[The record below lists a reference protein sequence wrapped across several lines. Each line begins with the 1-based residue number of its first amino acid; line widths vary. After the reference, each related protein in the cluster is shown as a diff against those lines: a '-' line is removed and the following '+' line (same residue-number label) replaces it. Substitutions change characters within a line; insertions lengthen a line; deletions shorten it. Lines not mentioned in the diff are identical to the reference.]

1 MRFDF
6 IIIALEKE
14 NVSYRFVSVPC
25 RVVSER
31 KKKVKKEKR
40 KMTVKHVNESD
51 LQKPKK
57 VAIPSTETELR
68 VNSGDLL
75 AGKNVPKKKLTTMKY
90 VHSQILKIREEDS
103 HLGEDFGL
111 GLKEHSHHHH
121 HHLYHH
127 DRDRDHHDDVES
139 AMEVVMFTKPTLPSS
154 PLSGKTTTTTTVKSL
169 H

>member
-1 MRFDF
+1 
-6 IIIALEKE
+6 
-14 NVSYRFVSVPC
+14 
-25 RVVSER
+25 
-31 KKKVKKEKR
+31 
-40 KMTVKHVNESD
+40 MTVKQVNESD
-51 LQKPKK
+51 LQKPKM
-57 VAIPSTETELR
+57 VVIQSPEAELR

-75 AGKNVPKKKLTTMKY
+75 AGKNVPKKKVTTMKY

-111 GLKEHSHHHH
+111 RLKEYSHHH

-127 DRDRDHHDDVES
+127 DRDRDHDDDDVES

-154 PLSGKTTTTTTVKSL
+154 PLSGKTTTTTTTVKSL

>member
-25 RVVSER
+25 RVVSCPR
-31 KKKVKKEKR
+31 KKKR
-40 KMTVKHVNESD
+40 KMTVKQVNESD
-51 LQKPKK
+51 LQKPKM
-57 VAIPSTETELR
+57 VVIQSPEAELR

-75 AGKNVPKKKLTTMKY
+75 AGKNVTKKKVTTMKY

-111 GLKEHSHHHH
+111 RLKEHSHHHH
-121 HHLYHH
+121 HH
-127 DRDRDHHDDVES
+127 DRDRDHDDDDVES

-154 PLSGKTTTTTTVKSL
+154 PLSGKTTTTTTTVKSL

>member
-1 MRFDF
+1 
-6 IIIALEKE
+6 
-14 NVSYRFVSVPC
+14 
-25 RVVSER
+25 
-31 KKKVKKEKR
+31 
-40 KMTVKHVNESD
+40 MTVKHVNESD

-57 VAIPSTETELR
+57 VVIPSPETELR

-75 AGKNVPKKKLTTMKY
+75 AGKNVPKKMVTTMKY

-121 HHLYHH
+121 HLY
-127 DRDRDHHDDVES
+127 HHDDVES

>member
-1 MRFDF
+1 
-6 IIIALEKE
+6 
-14 NVSYRFVSVPC
+14 
-25 RVVSER
+25 
-31 KKKVKKEKR
+31 
-40 KMTVKHVNESD
+40 MTVKHVNESD

-57 VAIPSTETELR
+57 VVIQSPEVELR

-75 AGKNVPKKKLTTMKY
+75 AGKNVPKKKVTTMKY

-121 HHLYHH
+121 HHHLYHHDH

-139 AMEVVMFTKPTLPSS
+139 AMEVVMFTKPILPSS

>member
-1 MRFDF
+1 
-6 IIIALEKE
+6 
-14 NVSYRFVSVPC
+14 
-25 RVVSER
+25 
-31 KKKVKKEKR
+31 
-40 KMTVKHVNESD
+40 MTVKHVNESD

-57 VAIPSTETELR
+57 VVIQSPEVELR

-75 AGKNVPKKKLTTMKY
+75 AGKDVPKRKVTTMKY

-121 HHLYHH
+121 HHHHLYHHDH
-127 DRDRDHHDDVES
+127 DRDRDHDDDVES
-139 AMEVVMFTKPTLPSS
+139 ATEVVMFTKPILPSS

>member
-25 RVVSER
+25 RVVSCPR
-31 KKKVKKEKR
+31 KKKR
-40 KMTVKHVNESD
+40 KMTVKQVNESD

-57 VAIPSTETELR
+57 VVIQSPEAELR

-75 AGKNVPKKKLTTMKY
+75 AGKNVTKKKVTTMKY

-111 GLKEHSHHHH
+111 RLKEHSHHHH
-121 HHLYHH
+121 HH
-127 DRDRDHHDDVES
+127 DRDRDHDDDDVES

-154 PLSGKTTTTTTVKSL
+154 PLSGKTTTTTTTVKSL

>member
-25 RVVSER
+25 RVVSCPR
-31 KKKVKKEKR
+31 KKK
-40 KMTVKHVNESD
+40 KMTVKPVNESD
-51 LQKPKK
+51 LQKPKM
-57 VAIPSTETELR
+57 VMIQSPEAELR

-75 AGKNVPKKKLTTMKY
+75 AGKNVPKKKVTTMKY

-111 GLKEHSHHHH
+111 RLKEHS

-127 DRDRDHHDDVES
+127 DRDRDRDHHDDDVES

-154 PLSGKTTTTTTVKSL
+154 PLSGKTTTTTTTVKSL

>member
-25 RVVSER
+25 RVVSE
-31 KKKVKKEKR
+31 KKKK

-57 VAIPSTETELR
+57 VVIPSPETELR

-75 AGKNVPKKKLTTMKY
+75 AGKNVPKKKVTTMKY

-121 HHLYHH
+121 HHHLYHH
-127 DRDRDHHDDVES
+127 DRDRDHHDDVET

-169 H
+169 N

>member
-25 RVVSER
+25 RVVSCPR
-31 KKKVKKEKR
+31 KKKR
-40 KMTVKHVNESD
+40 KMTVKQVNESD

-57 VAIPSTETELR
+57 VVIQSPEAELR

-75 AGKNVPKKKLTTMKY
+75 AGKNVPKKKVTTMKY

-111 GLKEHSHHHH
+111 RLKEHS

-127 DRDRDHHDDVES
+127 DRDRDHDDDDVES

-154 PLSGKTTTTTTVKSL
+154 PLSGKTTTTPTTVKSL